1 MKNLF
6 SSMKAVV
13 FPKKCI
19 FCGELIFESKK
30 NTCKRCSD
38 ALPYVRGKICPDCG
52 CEKKD
57 CFCSGNIL
65 YYDRI
70 AAPLYYENEVRKCL
84 HRMKFSSKKKY
95 AENLAEYMYDA
106 LCERFDGEKFDFI
119 AFVPL
124 YKYDRRVRGYNQS
137 EIMARKISEI
147 TGIPIKENLITKIY
161 KTDRQSS
168 QNAVR
173 RSGNVMG
180 AFDVS
185 EDITGCSV
193 LLIDDIKTSGS
204 TLSECGK
211 MLYLNGAENVC
222 CLCAAV
228 VKRKNKG

>member
-6 SSMKAVV
+6 SLMKAVV

-84 HRMKFSSKKKY
+84 HKVKFGSKKKY

-106 LCERFDGEKFDFI
+106 LCERLMGERFDFI
-119 AFVPL
+119 TFVPM
-124 YKYDRRVRGYNQS
+124 YKSDFKIRGYNQS
-137 EIMARKISEI
+137 EIMARHISEI
-147 TGIPIKENLITKIY
+147 TGIPVKDNLIKKIY
-161 KTDRQSS
+161 KTDKQSK
-168 QNAVR
+168 QNVIR
-173 RSGNVMG
+173 RSGNVLG
-180 AFDVS
+180 AFDVD
-185 EDITGCSV
+185 EDISGCSV
-193 LLIDDIKTSGS
+193 LLVDDIKTSGS

-222 CLCAAV
+222 CLCSAV
-228 VKRKNKG
+228 VKRKDKE